1 MANVRMSRI
10 NAEIQKCVAEII
22 TNKINN
28 PAIDGMI
35 VSVVR
40 VDTAPDLSDAK
51 VFISILGNEEQKKN
65 CFLAIVNAGGFIRH
79 ELSRMVRLKSIP
91 TLNFKVD
98 NSYENSERINSLLE
112 QIKTGES
119 DE

>member
-51 VFISILGNEEQKKN
+51 VFISILGSDEQKKS
-65 CFLAIVNAGGFIRH
+65 CFDAIVNSGGFIRH
-79 ELSRMVRLKSIP
+79 ELSRMVILKSIP

-98 NSYENSERINSLLE
+98 NSYENSERINALLE

>member
-51 VFISILGNEEQKKN
+51 VFISILGSDEQKKS
-65 CFLAIVNAGGFIRH
+65 CFDAIVNATGFIRH

-98 NSYENSERINSLLE
+98 NSYENSERINALLE